1 MHFKHPNSFDVPS
14 RSEASSA
21 VDRRRHREGQGSMRS
36 ATNPGL
42 PAQGPFRSIQ
52 QPQRRFSAWILPIV
66 LSAYLA
72 PLTALSQQNGPKV
85 MVALAEQRP
94 LVEETRLSGSVISPR
109 IAKLSV
115 QVSGLVES
123 LTVSLGDR
131 VRTGAEIL
139 RLDSELETLAL
150 TEAEAATEKVVE
162 ELADARRRL
171 ADSQKLS
178 RSRAISA
185 DQIESLSS
193 EVRADEAELRRIRAQ
208 QKRWEARLR
217 RHRITAPFDG
227 VISRKW
233 TEIGEWLSPGDPV
246 VELTAVSG
254 LQIDFQAPQTVRIKL
269 DQEAEILVRLDALP
283 GNVYKGVINWVMP
296 VADAQTRTFRLRATL
311 QDEKASLAPGM
322 SASAILRLRSGRQGI
337 TVPRDALIRHPDG
350 RVTVWVAEHTGD
362 VSRVSERRVETG
374 LQFAGMVAITEG
386 LSPGEWIVV
395 QGNETLRDGQQ
406 VSIQERL

>member
-1 MHFKHPNSFDVPS
+1 
-14 RSEASSA
+14 
-21 VDRRRHREGQGSMRS
+21 MRS
-36 ATNPGL
+36 PANPRLSAKGS
-42 PAQGPFRSIQ
+42 FRSIK
-52 QPQRRFSAWILPIV
+52 QPQMRFSVWILLVV
-66 LSAYLA
+66 LSAYLT
-72 PLTALSQQNGPKV
+72 PLPALSQQSGPKV
-85 MVALAEQRP
+85 IVARAENRP

-109 IAKLSV
+109 IANLSV

-131 VRTGAEIL
+131 VQAGAEIL

-178 RSRAISA
+178 KSRAISA

-227 VISRKW
+227 VISRKR

-254 LQIDFQAPQTVRIKL
+254 LQMDFQAPQTVRIKL

-283 GNVYKGVINWVMP
+283 GKVYKGVVNWVMP

-311 QDEKASLAPGM
+311 QDEKAPLAPGM
-322 SASAILRLRSGRQGI
+322 SASAILRLRSGRQAVTI
-337 TVPRDALIRHPDG
+337 PRDALIRHPDG
-350 RVTVWVAEHTGD
+350 RVAVWVVEHKGE
-362 VSRVSERRVETG
+362 VSSVSERRVKPG
-374 LQFAGMVAITEG
+374 LQFSGMVAISEG

-406 VSIQERL
+406 VTIKERL